1 MTIVSRSGGISA
13 STCATVAAFPTGT
26 KRLTTLS
33 ASAGSPGGRG
43 SPDRVRSAP
52 SPAEFVSGEHDVVVE
67 HCGYSH
73 DAPGGIPPGAD
84 QPRSAPLPAMMAR

>member
-1 MTIVSRSGGISA
+1 MTSVSRSGGISA

-26 KRLTTLS
+26 KRLTALS
-33 ASAGSPGGRG
+33 ASTGSPGGRG

-52 SPAEFVSGEHDVVVE
+52 SPEFVSGEHDVVVE

-73 DAPGGIPPGAD
+73 DALGRIPPGAD